1 MKIAF
6 IVHKFPRIPQTFI
19 INQVVGLIDQGHQVD
34 IYSER
39 IPEQDT
45 PHSRISEY
53 SIREKTTYFDP
64 PEDYIEALG
73 DIAKNISLH
82 ILDGRLDG
90 LRYLN
95 SGKKFPKKIISLN
108 KWGSRDKDYDIIH
121 FHFGPI
127 SQQYS
132 HLIEETD
139 ANSFASFY
147 GSDVSA
153 YPKKHGFDV
162 YNQVF
167 EKTDQIIALSE
178 NMAQDLQALGCDEE
192 KIRTVRL
199 GIDMEK
205 FEFKTREKSE
215 EEAYRILTVGRFVE
229 KKGIKYGLEAVAELK
244 DKYEIEY
251 NIVGDG
257 ELRDEIEQ
265 KIEDLGL
272 QEEVTL
278 HGYVEYS
285 EMRDMMYENHLLL
298 APSVTAED
306 GDKEGAPMVIIEG
319 QATGMPVISTRHS
332 GIPEIVK
339 EGESAYLAEERNSKE
354 LAEKLEKMLEKSDQW
369 NEKGL
374 AGSEFIKQKHS
385 IEQMVSKLEEIYNN
399 SS

>member
-19 INQVVGLIDQGHQVD
+19 INQVAGLIDQGHQVD

-39 IPEQDT
+39 IPEQNT
-45 PHSRISEY
+45 PHSKISEY
-53 SIREKTTYFDP
+53 SINDNITYFDP
-64 PEDYIEALG
+64 PQSYLEALS
-73 DIAKNISLH
+73 DIIRSLSRH
-82 ILDGRLDG
+82 VLNGRVDG
-90 LRYLN
+90 LKHLN
-95 SGKKFPKKIISLN
+95 SGKKFPKKIISLD
-108 KWGSRDKDYDIIH
+108 KWSSVDKDYDVIH

-127 SQQYS
+127 AEQYY
-132 HLIEETD
+132 HLIDETD
-139 ANSFASFY
+139 AKSFASFY

-153 YPKKHGFDV
+153 YTKKHGSDV
-162 YNQVF
+162 YNEVF
-167 EKTDQIIALSE
+167 GKTDRIIALSE
-178 NMAQDLQALGCDEE
+178 NMAQDLQFLGCDEQ

-199 GIDMEK
+199 GIDLEK
-205 FEFKTREKSE
+205 FKFKPREKSRE
-215 EEAYRILTVGRFVE
+215 EPYKILTVGRFVE
-229 KKGIKYGLEAVAELK
+229 KKGIKYGLEAVAKLK
-244 DKYEIEY
+244 EEYDIEY

-257 ELRDEIEQ
+257 ELKEEIEE
-265 KIEDLGL
+265 KIDELGL
-272 QEEVTL
+272 QKEVNL

-285 EMRDMMYENHLLL
+285 KMREMMYENHILM

-354 LAEKLEKMLEKSDQW
+354 LSEKMEKMMEESDRW

-374 AGSEFIKQKHS
+374 AGREFIEKNHS
-385 IEQMVSKLEEIYNN
+385 IDRMVEKLEKLYRD
-399 SS
+399 